1 MTAVHAAPP
10 VPVAASWRE
19 PRGIAPR
26 GTVIVVPGRGEHPS
40 VYERF
45 GRRIAAD
52 GYRVEAVSAPT
63 VDEAR
68 TERQIRTLLASV
80 PSASEGATGPEPRVL
95 VGSDTG
101 ALFAAGLVADG
112 VAGVAGLVLAGLPT
126 AGRGRV
132 LSWEDELAART
143 ACPTHRNLLDGD
155 PALRR
160 GAFAPRLPEYWFT
173 RARPEAISVPVL
185 GVHGAADPFSPLDD
199 GRRSPLVC
207 RGPLGRA
214 RRDLRGQARRAERP
228 DPSHR
233 GRERRPVPGTAAPR
247 RGSPRAGP
255 ARGAAMSERA
265 SEPRRYV
272 VIGAGAVGAT
282 LAAELHLA
290 GIATVLVA
298 RGAHLAALRTA
309 GLRYL
314 RPDG

>member
-1 MTAVHAAPP
+1 VTAVHAAPA

-19 PRGIAPR
+19 PRGVAPR

-101 ALFAAGLVADG
+101 GLFAAGLVADG

-185 GVHGAADPFSPLDD
+185 GVHGAADPLSPLDD
-199 GRRSPLVC
+199 VRRWFAGVRSAELVGISGGRHDALN
-207 RGPLGRA
+207 
-214 RRDLRGQARRAERP
+214 DQT
-228 DPSHR
+228 HR
-233 GRERRPVPGTAAPR
+233 TAAASVVLFLER
-247 RGSPRAGP
+247 LRLGADLP
-255 ARGAAMSERA
+255 A
-265 SEPRRYV
+265 
-272 VIGAGAVGAT
+272 
-282 LAAELHLA
+282 LARLE
-290 GIATVLVA
+290 VL
-298 RGAHLAALRTA
+298 R
-309 GLRYL
+309 
-314 RPDG
+314 